1 MAVSLH
7 VALDASVAIDVA
19 EVPAVDDLKE
29 ALEVI
34 TRTDVQVIFGRDG
47 DPDLLLLDRERIEIT
62 VAESHLSISREYPSE
77 ENIPP
82 LAAMATAVLAFLD
95 QPIQAMGYNVD
106 LVFEQNSG
114 RSAERYLGSRLFK
127 HRDLSGG
134 EWSIWGGSGT
144 MIFGSSQ
151 KRKSFRMAPRLEDD
165 KTTRVFVEANYH
177 VGDGL
182 TPTEA
187 EINESLTTIWIDTI
201 RAMELV
207 DMEENS

>member
-1 MAVSLH
+1 MPISLH
-7 VALDASVAIDVA
+7 VALDASVAIEVVDV
-19 EVPAVDDLKE
+19 PSLDDLIKE
-29 ALEVI
+29 LEAI
-34 TRTDVQVIFGRDG
+34 TRTDVQMIFGRDG
-47 DPDLLLLDRERIEIT
+47 DPDLLLLDRERIEIA
-62 VAESHLSISREYPSE
+62 VAESHLSITREYPSE

-95 QPIQAMGYNVD
+95 QPIKAMGYNVD

-127 HRDLSGG
+127 RRDLGG
-134 EWSIWGGSGT
+134 EEWPIFGGSGT

-165 KTTRVFVEANYH
+165 KTTRVLVEANYH
-177 VGDGL
+177 VGDGR

-187 EINESLTTIWIDTI
+187 EINESLTTLWADTI

-207 DMEENS
+207 DMEDNS